1 MDSLPPLLPRR
12 GPPTIRLAT
21 PDDDRAIAA
30 LYSPNVVDGIISF
43 ELAPPSAA
51 EMRERIVSTLRQTP
65 WLVAESA
72 GELWGYAYASQH
84 RERAAYQWSL
94 DASVYV
100 APAHQG
106 RGIGRTLYTA
116 LFGLV
121 RLQGYFAVHA
131 GITLPN
137 PASVGLHE
145 ALGFVPVGVFRGVGH
160 KLGGWHDVGWWQLEL
175 APRQGV
181 PDPPR
186 SLPSLEVSVP
196 DRVAEVLG
204 SRQLTSRR

>member
-1 MDSLPPLLPRR
+1 MDPPPPLPPRP
-12 GPPTIRLAT
+12 GPLTIRLAT
-21 PDDDRAIAA
+21 PDDDLAVAA
-30 LYSPNVVDGIISF
+30 LYAPHVVDGIISF

-51 EMRERIVSTLRQTP
+51 EMRQRIVSTLRQTP
-65 WLVAESA
+65 WLVAESE
-72 GELWGYAYASQH
+72 GELSGYAYASKH

-106 RGIGRTLYTA
+106 RGIGRALYTS
-116 LFGLV
+116 LFELV
-121 RLQGYFAVHA
+121 RLQGYYAVHA
-131 GITLPN
+131 GISLPN
-137 PASVGLHE
+137 AASVGLHE
-145 ALGFVPVGVFRGVGH
+145 ALGFVSVGVFRAVGH

-186 SLPSLEVSVP
+186 SLPSLGVSAP
-196 DRVAEVLG
+196 DRVAEALG
-204 SRQLTSRR
+204 AGQLTSRR